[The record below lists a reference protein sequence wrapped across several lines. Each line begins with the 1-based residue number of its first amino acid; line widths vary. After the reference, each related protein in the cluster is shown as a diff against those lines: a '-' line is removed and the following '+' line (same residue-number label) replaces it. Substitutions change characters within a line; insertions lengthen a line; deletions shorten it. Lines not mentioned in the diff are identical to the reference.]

1 MCDHFWGFFMLK
13 QLNDKQIREW
23 SLEQKDKWW
32 LENVWRGNMPQLTL
46 RSAATGMVLG
56 AILSLTNLYVGAK
69 SGWTL
74 GVGITSVILSF
85 GLWKGLARIGA
96 GKEMTILENNAMQSI
111 ATAAGY
117 MTAPLI
123 SSLAAYMMYTKTV
136 IPMWHAISWMI
147 ALAILGVLF
156 AFPLKKRFINDEQ
169 HPFPEGKACG
179 VVMDGLHSEDATEG
193 MLKTKLLLIT
203 MGFSVFWQFLASG
216 TILKAM
222 HIGFMNI
229 PHHIDAFLGKTIF
242 SIKLLGTKLSDLTI
256 SIETDLVMYAVGGLI
271 GIRTGISLIVAATF
285 NFFILAP
292 IMIDK
297 GIITEVG
304 FRGITKWSLWGG
316 VAMMTTASLYAFF
329 SKPKMILSAFT
340 GLFNKDKE
348 SKDVLHDIELP
359 MKVFVVGIPIVG
371 LVVVLMGHY
380 FFNVGILLGIIAI
393 PLVFIFT
400 LIAVNSTALT
410 AITPTGA
417 LGKLTQLTYAALAP
431 GNVTTN
437 LMTAGITGEVA
448 GHASNLLMDIK
459 PGYMLGAKPRHQAMG
474 HVLGIIAGGLAS
486 VPIFYLAIFNQNI
499 DNLATKSWPM
509 PAAVVWKAV
518 AEILSE
524 GISSLHTTV
533 VYAIIIG
540 AFLGII
546 FEVLRAVTKGKFF
559 LTGVGMGLAFMIPFS
574 TCLSMFLGAF
584 FFWVMSK
591 TAKNENG
598 WWQRVGLKNKETLC
612 AGVIAGGA
620 IAGITFKLIS
630 DLISK

>member
-1 MCDHFWGFFMLK
+1 MLK
-13 QLNDKQIREW
+13 QLNDEQIRTM
-23 SLEQKDKWW
+23 SLEEKDKWW
-32 LENVWRGNMPQLTL
+32 LANVYRGDMPQLTL
-46 RSAATGMVLG
+46 RSALTGMILG

-123 SSLAAYMMYTKTV
+123 SSLAAYMMYTGRV
-136 IPMWHAISWMI
+136 IPMMHAIAWMI

-179 VVMDGLHSEDATEG
+179 VVMDGLHSEDAKEG

-203 MGFSVFWQFLASG
+203 MGMAVFWQFIANVKIMEKLH
-216 TILKAM
+216 LKVLM
-222 HIGFMNI
+222 I
-229 PHHIDAFLGKTIF
+229 PHHIDTFLAKTVF
-242 SIKLLGTKLSDLTI
+242 SIKILGTKLSDLTI
-256 SIETDLVMYAVGGLI
+256 SLETDLVMYAVGGLI
-271 GIRTGISLIVAATF
+271 GIRTGISLIVAAGF

-292 IMIDK
+292 IMINK
-297 GIITEVG
+297 GIIEEVG

-316 VAMMTTASLYAFF
+316 VAMMTTASLFAFF

-340 GLFNKDKE
+340 GMFNKDKE
-348 SKDVLHDIELP
+348 SEDVLKDIELP
-359 MKVFVVGIPIVG
+359 MKVFAIGIPIVG
-371 LVVVLMGHY
+371 FVVVMMGHY
-380 FFNVGILLGIIAI
+380 FFDVGIWLGIIAI
-393 PLVFIFT
+393 PMVFVFT

-474 HVLGIIAGGLAS
+474 HVLGIIAGGLAA
-486 VPIFYLAIFNQNI
+486 VPIFYYAIFNRNI
-499 DNLATKSWPM
+499 DNLATDSWPM

-518 AEILSE
+518 AEILSK
-524 GISSLHTTV
+524 GISSLHVTV

-540 AFLGII
+540 AILGIL
-546 FEVLRAVTKGKFF
+546 FEVLRTVTKGKFF

-584 FFWVMSK
+584 FFWVVAQIATNK
-591 TAKNENG
+591 DG
-598 WWQRVGLKNKETLC
+598 WWQRVGLVNQETIC
-612 AGVIAGGA
+612 AGVIAGGS
-620 IAGITFKLIS
+620 IAGITFKLIG
-630 DLISK
+630 DMLIK